1 MIGLKNAVSMR
12 ARVMWVRAFMNT
24 YKRRVIAAGGYIEG
38 EQCAIDKINGNN
50 ILKEA
55 SWRLIPEGIKEDVVY
70 AQKPTDGL
78 GDLTFTRASDATRA
92 NSAGVI
98 ERTPWNLFTQSVW
111 TGGGLNVAPTGW
123 SVGQSTGNFE
133 PVTTING
140 NVNYRFYGTSARRY
154 FVQSLSV
161 VSGQSVNL
169 SVYVESV
176 SIEQEISNTII
187 QSGVS
192 VTGTTYYINGVAV
205 PSNTLISA
213 GTTVSYS
220 ATFTATGSAAFR
232 IGGGCNGA
240 ATYDFVISR
249 PQLVEGTDAKPYFA
263 TTNRQDVPR
272 LDYRN
277 ADGSLNSCPRLLLEP
292 QRTNLYTF
300 SEQLNQ
306 WVATNATVTA
316 NYAVSPDGNT
326 NADRVEFTAGGLLRV
341 SSTGSAGENTLS
353 VYAKA
358 TNGTS
363 AKFRFFAN
371 GSILFSSDQ
380 TATGEWQRFTFTY
393 TFSAVTAGL
402 ARPTTN
408 GGVDDVIFWG
418 FQHEIGAYA
427 TTYIPTTTAA
437 VTRLADAASKTGVS
451 SLIGQTEGTVY
462 FDFVYNFLD
471 TSVSQLF
478 SISDGTVSNRLFIGF
493 IRNNLLTAQVRTGG
507 STQAEISS
515 SALTVGNRYKAAV
528 GYKQNDI
535 VFYINGVQIGT
546 NLSANIP
553 AADRIAFDNGAGSSN
568 FTGTVNQSALFPTRL
583 TNAQLAE
590 ITTL

>member
-1 MIGLKNAVSMR
+1 
-12 ARVMWVRAFMNT
+12 
-24 YKRRVIAAGGYIEG
+24 
-38 EQCAIDKINGNN
+38 
-50 ILKEA
+50 
-55 SWRLIPEGIKEDVVY
+55 
-70 AQKPTDGL
+70 
-78 GDLTFTRASDATRA
+78 
-92 NSAGVI
+92 
-98 ERTPWNLFTQSVW
+98 
-111 TGGGLNVAPTGW
+111 
-123 SVGQSTGNFE
+123 
-133 PVTTING
+133 
-140 NVNYRFYGTSARRY
+140 
-154 FVQSLSV
+154 
-161 VSGQSVNL
+161 
-169 SVYVESV
+169 
-176 SIEQEISNTII
+176 
-187 QSGVS
+187 
-192 VTGTTYYINGVAV
+192 
-205 PSNTLISA
+205 
-213 GTTVSYS
+213 
-220 ATFTATGSAAFR
+220 
-232 IGGGCNGA
+232 
-240 ATYDFVISR
+240 
-249 PQLVEGTDAKPYFA
+249 
-263 TTNRQDVPR
+263 
-272 LDYRN
+272 
-277 ADGSLNSCPRLLLEP
+277 LLEP